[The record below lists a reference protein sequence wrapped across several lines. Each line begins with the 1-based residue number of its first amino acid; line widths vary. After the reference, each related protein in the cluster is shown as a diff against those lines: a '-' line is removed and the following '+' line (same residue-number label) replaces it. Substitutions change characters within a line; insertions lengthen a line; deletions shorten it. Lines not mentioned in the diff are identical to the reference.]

1 MKKLSKIVSIILSL
15 ALCLGMASPAFT
27 ASFSELQGAID
38 SGESVEREDYA
49 EGATGSD
56 RYKIEASKDEE
67 TGAVNIKL
75 WEKVERTE
83 EEKGISNSGSEKDVT
98 IDLNGSDIDGKGQSG
113 SVISVSNGSELT
125 IKDSTAAVDE
135 EGSYTFGKIT
145 GGNGTSGGG
154 VRVEK
159 DSTLTLESGAIS
171 GNTVQSGGA
180 VYGGGVSVT
189 GGSSFA
195 MNGGVIENNSA
206 NPGGNSSGGGVYVKN
221 GSFTMTGNAQI
232 LDNTASNGGGIF
244 LDNGSSFSMEN
255 STVSGN
261 HAVKG
266 SGGGISVNSKGSE
279 ISISGSTI
287 SNNTAGHPE
296 SWGGFGGGISGNGSL
311 TITDSKISGNTA
323 NSGGGIQNNE
333 SVTLKDT
340 EVSGNIAQNVGGGVY
355 NGGHFTVESGTV
367 TGNTAGNFGGG
378 IFNSNHL
385 DVNGGSIANNQ
396 AGSGSGIYNQR
407 GEWSPGELAISP
419 DAEIADCVADDAKVF
434 SHLGH
439 VYKETVVRPDCVNEG
454 SNTYTCTKCGY
465 EYIENIAPLGHVPGE
480 AVHENEV
487 AAQAGVDGSYDLVV
501 RCTVCGEILSS
512 EHVTIPALPPEEP
525 EIPENPEA
533 PAIPDD
539 GADDDDGYT
548 PSTTVIEDQEVP
560 LAGLLPV
567 AQLLEEL
574 RQYAEVPEAELPE
587 DFKWLDHEFAQA
599 IYWGLQEE
607 LVSDTEETPFNP
619 EEIVTVALLREVL
632 VNFVERCMG
641 LDDFAVTLE
650 GEDDEMVMDLGAR
663 LDALYAG
670 LETAL
675 ADKAA

>member
-1 MKKLSKIVSIILSL
+1 M
-15 ALCLGMASPAFT
+15 
-27 ASFSELQGAID
+27 
-38 SGESVEREDYA
+38 
-49 EGATGSD
+49 
-56 RYKIEASKDEE
+56 
-67 TGAVNIKL
+67 
-75 WEKVERTE
+75 
-83 EEKGISNSGSEKDVT
+83 
-98 IDLNGSDIDGKGQSG
+98 
-113 SVISVSNGSELT
+113 
-125 IKDSTAAVDE
+125 
-135 EGSYTFGKIT
+135 
-145 GGNGTSGGG
+145 
-154 VRVEK
+154 
-159 DSTLTLESGAIS
+159 
-171 GNTVQSGGA
+171 
-180 VYGGGVSVT
+180 
-189 GGSSFA
+189 
-195 MNGGVIENNSA
+195 
-206 NPGGNSSGGGVYVKN
+206 
-221 GSFTMTGNAQI
+221 
-232 LDNTASNGGGIF
+232 
-244 LDNGSSFSMEN
+244 
-255 STVSGN
+255 
-261 HAVKG
+261 
-266 SGGGISVNSKGSE
+266 
-279 ISISGSTI
+279 
-287 SNNTAGHPE
+287 
-296 SWGGFGGGISGNGSL
+296 
-311 TITDSKISGNTA
+311 
-323 NSGGGIQNNE
+323 
-333 SVTLKDT
+333 KDT
-340 EVSGNIAQNVGGGVY
+340 EVSGNTAQNVGGGVY

-548 PSTTVIEDQEVP
+548 PATTVIEDQEVP

-607 LVSDTEETPFNP
+607 LVSDTVEAPFNP
-619 EEIVTVALLREVL
+619 EEVVTVALLREVL
-632 VNFVERCMG
+632 VNFAERCMG

-650 GEDDEMVMDLGAR
+650 GEDGEMVMDTGAR
-663 LDALYAG
+663 LTAFYGRLEAAL
-670 LETAL
+670 LNE
-675 ADKAA
+675 AA